1 MSEHGPNPGDIL
13 QLGLGF
19 WASKTLLSAIE
30 LGVFTELASGPE
42 QYGALRGRLGLHERS
57 ARDFLDALV
66 ALHMLEREGDRY
78 ANTTSTDIFL
88 DRNKPSYIGGVL
100 EMANHRLYGFWGDL
114 TEALRTGNPQ
124 NEIKTGGDIFE
135 RLYADPASL
144 AGFLAAM
151 TGISRGSALAIAAKF
166 PWADHQVHVDL
177 GTAQG
182 DLPVQVALAHP
193 HLTGSG
199 MDLPAVAPVFEA
211 YVAANGLADRLTF
224 HAGSF
229 FDDPLPPADVY
240 TMGHILHDWSLE
252 QKRLLL
258 EKAHAALPPGGA
270 LVVFESI
277 IDDDRRE
284 NAFGLLMSLNM
295 LIETT
300 DGFDYTGADC
310 QGWMQDAG
318 FAESYV
324 EHLAGPESMVVGI
337 KAR

>member
-1 MSEHGPNPGDIL
+1 MSEQGPNPGEIL

-42 QYGALRGRLGLHERS
+42 EYEALRGRLGLHERS

-66 ALHMLEREGDRY
+66 ALHMLEREGDHY
-78 ANTTSTDIFL
+78 ANTLSTGLFL
-88 DRNKPSYIGGVL
+88 DRDKPSYIGGVL

-114 TEALRTGNPQ
+114 TEALRTGHPQ

-135 RLYADPASL
+135 QLYADPARL
-144 AGFLAAM
+144 GGFMAAM

-166 PWADHQVHVDL
+166 RWADHKVHVDL

-182 DLPVQVALAHP
+182 DLPVQVALANP
-193 HLTGSG
+193 HLTGGG
-199 MDLPAVAPVFEA
+199 MDLPVVAPHFEA
-211 YVAANGLADRLTF
+211 HVAANGLADRLTF
-224 HAGSF
+224 HPGSF
-229 FDDPLPPADVY
+229 FDVPLPPADVY

-252 QKRLLL
+252 QKRFLLD
-258 EKAHAALPPGGA
+258 KVHAALPPGGA
-270 LVVFESI
+270 LIVFESI
-277 IDDDRRE
+277 IDDDRRQ

-300 DGFDYTGADC
+300 DGFDYTAADC
-310 QGWMQDAG
+310 QGWMRDAG
-318 FAESYV
+318 FAETYV

-337 KAR
+337 KAS

>member
-1 MSEHGPNPGDIL
+1 MTEHGPGPGQIME
-13 QLGLGF
+13 LGLGF

-30 LGVFTELASGPE
+30 LGVFTELGHGSE
-42 QYGALRGRLGLHERS
+42 DYEALRGRLGLHERS

-66 ALHMLEREGDRY
+66 ALRMLDRDGDRY
-78 ANTTSTDIFL
+78 SNTVSTDAFL
-88 DRNKPSYIGGVL
+88 DRNKPSYIGGML
-100 EMANHRLYGFWGDL
+100 EMANARLFGFWDDL
-114 TEALRTGNPQ
+114 TEALRTGHPQ
-124 NEIKTGGDIFE
+124 NEIKVGGDLFE
-135 RLYADPASL
+135 QLYADPARL
-144 AGFLAAM
+144 AGFLGAM

-166 PWADHQVHVDL
+166 PWAGHEVHVDL

-193 HLTGSG
+193 HVIGGG
-199 MDLPAVAPVFEA
+199 MDLPVVAPVFEA

-224 HAGSF
+224 HPGSF

-252 QKRLLL
+252 QKRFLVA
-258 EKAHAALPPGGA
+258 KAHDALPPGGA

-277 IDDDRRE
+277 IDDDRRQ

-300 DGFDYTGADC
+300 EGFDYTGADC
-310 QGWMQDAG
+310 RGWMAEAG
-318 FAESYV
+318 FAETYV

-337 KAR
+337 KAG